1 MSKLTLVG
9 ITEEQ
14 FLGYMCRKYND
25 DVVLRATS
33 YIQDCDSEC
42 NIVVL
47 IPNYILEH
55 CNMFTNEQITNICND
70 IADTF
75 ELDRLEWFVF
85 TCS

>member
-14 FLGYMCRKYND
+14 FLGYMYRKYNE
-25 DVVLRATS
+25 DVVLNATR
-33 YIQDCDSEC
+33 YIQDCDTEC

-47 IPNYILEH
+47 IPRYILSH
-55 CNMFTNEQITNICND
+55 CNVFTSEQITNICND

-75 ELDRLEWFVF
+75 ELDRSEWFVF
-85 TCS
+85 TCG